1 MSSFST
7 DSSNTND
14 STKVQFS
21 FGKCKICDDTATGI
35 HYGIATC
42 EGCKVRS
49 LFTKYFI
56 SFTIHILNQGFYKR
70 SLKKHESYFCFQKN
84 NCAIN
89 KITRNRCK
97 ACRFKKCLKEGMSID
112 GIRMGRIP
120 KSEKL
125 KSFNELENSG
135 ILLVFIIKYQL
146 FNLINAKY
154 KLNKFLK
161 LFFN

>member
-1 MSSFST
+1 
-7 DSSNTND
+7 
-14 STKVQFS
+14 
-21 FGKCKICDDTATGI
+21 
-35 HYGIATC
+35 
-42 EGCKVRS
+42 
-49 LFTKYFI
+49 
-56 SFTIHILNQGFYKR
+56 
-70 SLKKHESYFCFQKN
+70 
-84 NCAIN
+84 
-89 KITRNRCK
+89 
-97 ACRFKKCLKEGMSID
+97 MSID

-161 LFFN
+161 LFFNWCILKEVNKEKSNEFFQHRDEFLVWFNEQIESCNLKKQKKSKFKFKLVNI

>member
-1 MSSFST
+1 M
-7 DSSNTND
+7 
-14 STKVQFS
+14 
-21 FGKCKICDDTATGI
+21 
-35 HYGIATC
+35 
-42 EGCKVRS
+42 
-49 LFTKYFI
+49 
-56 SFTIHILNQGFYKR
+56 
-70 SLKKHESYFCFQKN
+70 KKHESYFCFQKN

-135 ILLVFIIKYQL
+135 ILLVFIIKYIEKKIYFRSLIML
-146 FNLINAKY
+146 FIFIWYLHCNYFQHFLQVLEAFAIFFYIKVIIFQQQIIQIRINYYLNIK
-154 KLNKFLK
+154 KLN
-161 LFFN
+161 